1 MALLR
6 KERTRLGFELEGRR
20 VRRRVQ
26 ITGDGAEAGRKLR
39 GVARHQKHLL
49 GSEHGILCPE
59 LLEE

>member
-6 KERTRLGFELEGRR
+6 KERACLGFELEGRR

-39 GVARHQKHLL
+39 GDSRHQRHL
-49 GSEHGILCPE
+49 GSEHGILSPE